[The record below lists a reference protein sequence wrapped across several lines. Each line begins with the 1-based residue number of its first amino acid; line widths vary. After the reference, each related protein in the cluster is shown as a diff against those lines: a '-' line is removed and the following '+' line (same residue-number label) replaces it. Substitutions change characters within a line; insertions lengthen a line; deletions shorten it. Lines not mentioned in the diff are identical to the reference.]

1 MILGERLGQ
10 EGPERQGGRVNVV
23 FILGEVDIRVG
34 EGLLDRRLR
43 QRLGER
49 QVVPLHEGGENQ
61 TETPWQATAG

>member
-10 EGPERQGGRVNVV
+10 EGPQRQGGSVNVAFV
-23 FILGEVDIRVG
+23 LGEVGSGVG

-49 QVVPLHEGGENQ
+49 QVVPLHEGGEDQ